1 MVKCMKN
8 IYKITR
14 ISKLFTR
21 SIFKVLKTAKNIR
34 VAGIKIMLDLR
45 KGKKGY
51 EINEK
56 LKI

>member
-45 KGKKGY
+45 KG
-51 EINEK
+51 
-56 LKI
+56 